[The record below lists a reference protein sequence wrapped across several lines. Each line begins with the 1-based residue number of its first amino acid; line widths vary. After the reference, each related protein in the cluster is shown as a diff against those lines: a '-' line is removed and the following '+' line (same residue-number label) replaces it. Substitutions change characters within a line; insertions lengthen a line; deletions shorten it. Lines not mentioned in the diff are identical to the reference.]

1 MNWKFWKKSPEKKAL
16 ADLKNT
22 AFVFAY
28 MKKLQE
34 KGLLLWQERNHR
46 LLIARP
52 LAVLMMK
59 NEKTWRN
66 FLTNCYLW
74 QSYNLMLEAHEHAII
89 RLESEAIR
97 KAKKKYA
104 VLTNADTERIRRA
117 VRDEYTGSG
126 VSAKINAFE
135 FYVIADTTN
144 PMPRT
149 NEDDAQEKGGIVA
162 VGSYDPDTEKLEIAS
177 WDEIKTFMP

>member
-1 MNWKFWKKSPEKKAL
+1 MNWKFWKTSPEKKAFK
-16 ADLKNT
+16 DLKNMS
-22 AFVFAY
+22 FVFAY
-28 MKKLQE
+28 MRKMQDN
-34 KGLLLWQERNHR
+34 GLLLWQERNRR
-46 LLIARP
+46 LLIAQP

-59 NEKTWRN
+59 DEKTWRN
-66 FLTNCYLW
+66 FIDNCYLW
-74 QSYNLMLEAHEHAII
+74 QSYNLMLEAHNKALNN
-89 RLESEAIR
+89 LESKAIR
-97 KAKKKYA
+97 EAKKKYA
-104 VLTNADTERIRRA
+104 VLTKADTERIRRA

-126 VSAKINAFE
+126 ISAKINAFE

-149 NEDDAQEKGGIVA
+149 NEDDAQEKGGIVV

>member
-1 MNWKFWKKSPEKKAL
+1 
-16 ADLKNT
+16 
-22 AFVFAY
+22 
-28 MKKLQE
+28 
-34 KGLLLWQERNHR
+34 
-46 LLIARP
+46 
-52 LAVLMMK
+52 
-59 NEKTWRN
+59 
-66 FLTNCYLW
+66 
-74 QSYNLMLEAHEHAII
+74 MLEAHNKALNN
-89 RLESEAIR
+89 LESKAIR
-97 KAKKKYA
+97 EAKKKYA
-104 VLTNADTERIRRA
+104 VLTKADTERIRRA

-162 VGSYDPDTEKLEIAS
+162 VGSYDPETEKLEIAS